1 MSSRIICS
9 AGKIK
14 LYNLNFLYYECYKL
28 PRLKDAHR
36 AGVDVDMLAS
46 VFGLMLI
53 DLQLPVSKLLDQ
65 AFRAGDIELKPDLL
79 LGISNDRYTAPAKE
93 IDVAL
98 FEQSMVDP
106 AELEDSFVISAKVF
120 SKEADIS
127 ISAISTAIAGHGSD
141 ENLVDFSLGDKI
153 GISTKSHVHSHDI
166 KAAAHVTTGNSQ
178 SDEFLESSS
187 KGIVGRGNL
196 MSEGAEAISQGVYQ
210 LEVKEN
216 ISEVFIPGLDPGE
229 EILGTTLGSN
239 CVKEVLEAAEEYVSH
254 PRNQVNAKDDHISVG
269 SLLDS
274 PDEERL
280 GLRRGAAAID
290 GAVCPS
296 ESLFASVN
304 LQENVSEEYE
314 AALGLKLGN
323 DETVAGSRNLASSF
337 GDAKDERSLSG
348 SLSSPSGLSSQ
359 NCDMSRS
366 FDEGGAVHLE
376 ENPASNDV
384 LVAVRPL
391 DKSSTDSTGRFYRL
405 ELADEVR
412 PLSQAGDGTLQPL
425 NLGGTLLKKKKG
437 KRRSTGDVQTTAIR
451 NIAHTVADCEE
462 QVPLAESAVLEIQ
475 DLNAVQ
481 PALDQEVNES
491 QHAIL
496 GENHKREKEILH
508 TSSVNMSLLSPMMKQ
523 YVETKRQ
530 RPKYLLLSRVGDF
543 YEVCAFF

>member
-1 MSSRIICS
+1 MWS

-106 AELEDSFVISAKVF
+106 AEIEDSFVITAKVF

-127 ISAISTAIAGHGSD
+127 TAIAGQGFD
-141 ENLVDFSLGDKI
+141 ENFVDFSLGDKI

-166 KAAAHVTTGNSQ
+166 NAAAHVTTGNSQ

-187 KGIVGRGNL
+187 KGIVGRGNS

-216 ISEVFIPGLDPGE
+216 ISEAFIPGLDLGE
-229 EILGTTLGSN
+229 EILGITLGTD
-239 CVKEVLEAAEEYVSH
+239 CVKEVSEAAEEYVSH
-254 PRNQVNAKDDHISVG
+254 PRNQVNAMDDHISVG

-280 GLRRGAAAID
+280 GLIRGAAAID

-296 ESLFASVN
+296 EGLFASVT

-337 GDAKDERSLSG
+337 GDAKDESSLSG
-348 SLSSPSGLSSQ
+348 SLSSPSGVSLQ
-359 NCDMSRS
+359 NCDISRS

-376 ENPASNDV
+376 ENPTSNDV
-384 LVAVRPL
+384 HVAVRPL
-391 DKSSTDSTGRFYRL
+391 DKSSTDSTVRLYRL

-462 QVPLAESAVLEIQ
+462 QVPLAESAVLEMQ

-481 PALDQEVNES
+481 PALDQEVSES

-496 GENHKREKEILH
+496 GENHKREEENLH

-543 YEVCAFF
+543 YEVCAFSDEKIHA